1 MIEVKNISKS
11 FGDKDVL
18 KNIDLEL
25 HRGKVN
31 MIIGKSG
38 AGKSVLLKCLVGL
51 LDVDAGQV
59 DYDGRN
65 FSGVS
70 YMEKKKVRKEIGM
83 LFQGSALFDSASVL
97 ENVMFPLEMF
107 TEMDIAERRERAI
120 FCLRRVNID
129 ETADN
134 LFPAEI
140 SGGMQKRVAIARAIA
155 LKPKY
160 LFCDEPNSGL
170 DPQTS
175 IVIDNLIR
183 EITEEFDTTTV
194 VISHDMNS
202 VMEISDNITFIHKGQ
217 KWWEGSRN
225 DIMTTDTPEV
235 VNFVYASDFMKTI
248 RENFKKSH

>member
-1 MIEVKNISKS
+1 MISVKNISKS
-11 FGDKDVL
+11 FGELHVLKDVS
-18 KNIDLEL
+18 IDLQE
-25 HRGKVN
+25 GKVN

-51 LDVDAGQV
+51 LDVDKGII
-59 DYDGRN
+59 DYTGRN
-65 FSGVS
+65 FSAMN
-70 YMEKKKVRKEIGM
+70 YRKKKEIRKEIGM
-83 LFQGSALFDSASVL
+83 LFQGSALYDSMSVL

-107 TEMDIAERRERAI
+107 TDMTVEERKERAI
-120 FCLRRVNID
+120 FCLRRVNII
-129 ETADN
+129 ESADD

-155 LKPKY
+155 LQPKY

-183 EITEEFDTTTV
+183 EITLEFNITTV

-202 VMEISDNITFIHKGQ
+202 VMEISDMITFIHNGER
-217 KWWEGSRN
+217 WWQGDRD
-225 DIMTTDTPEV
+225 DIMTTDNNEV
-235 VNFVYASDFMKTI
+235 VNFVYASNFMKTL
-248 RENFKKSH
+248 RESFIHKK